1 MNWLESHEFVAQADP
16 EIWQAITLE
25 VGRQRDHIELI
36 ASENFVSRA
45 VLAAMGSPLTN
56 KYAEG
61 YPGKRYY
68 GGREYVDMVEQIA
81 IDRAKKLFGAEPFH
95 FSLLGESGLALSL
108 TCGVLLWPLEF
119 VMTDIINEYY
129 GTRGVKFLSY
139 LTIGLISYAFLI
151 FNGAIALSPSEY
163 FSIGNG
169 IDKPDAAF
177 RGIFGQGM
185 WIIIGSM
192 VAFLVGQV
200 LDVLVFHRIKKVT
213 GEKSI
218 RLRATGSTL
227 VSQLVDSFVVLFIA
241 FYIGKRIQTG
251 QGDPWSLHQVLVTGT
266 GNYIYKFVVAILL
279 TPVIYGVH
287 AWIEKYLG
295 HGLAAEMKNAAMKSE
310 G

>member
-1 MNWLESHEFVAQADP
+1 MIHNILKDKSTKLFILLAGIFITSALLAEVIGVKIFSLED
-16 EIWQAITLE
+16 T
-25 VGRQRDHIELI
+25 VGVQRANINL
-36 ASENFVSRA
+36 F
-45 VLAAMGSPLTN
+45 GSPFSFHLT
-56 KYAEG
+56 A
-61 YPGKRYY
+61 
-68 GGREYVDMVEQIA
+68 
-81 IDRAKKLFGAEPFH
+81 
-95 FSLLGESGLALSL
+95 
-108 TCGVLLWPLEF
+108 GVLLWPLVF

-139 LTIGLISYAFLI
+139 LTISLISYACLM

-218 RLRATGSTL
+218 WLRATGSTL

-241 FYIGKRIQTG
+241 FYVGKRIQAG

-295 HGLAAEMKNAAMKSE
+295 HGLAAEMKIAAMKSE
-310 G
+310 V

>member
-1 MNWLESHEFVAQADP
+1 MIHNILKDKSTKLFILLAGIFITSALLAEVIGVKIFSLED
-16 EIWQAITLE
+16 T
-25 VGRQRDHIELI
+25 VGVQRANINL
-36 ASENFVSRA
+36 F
-45 VLAAMGSPLTN
+45 GSPFSFHLT
-56 KYAEG
+56 A
-61 YPGKRYY
+61 
-68 GGREYVDMVEQIA
+68 
-81 IDRAKKLFGAEPFH
+81 
-95 FSLLGESGLALSL
+95 
-108 TCGVLLWPLEF
+108 GVLLWPVVF

-151 FNGAIALSPSEY
+151 FNGAIVLSPSEY

-200 LDVLVFHRIKKVT
+200 LDVFVFHRIKKVT

-218 RLRATGSTL
+218 WLRATGSTL

-241 FYIGKRIQTG
+241 FYVGKRIQTG

-287 AWIEKYLG
+287 AWIERYLG

>member
-1 MNWLESHEFVAQADP
+1 MIHNILKDKSTKLFILLAGIFITSALLAEVIGVKIFSLED
-16 EIWQAITLE
+16 T
-25 VGRQRDHIELI
+25 VGVQRANINL
-36 ASENFVSRA
+36 F
-45 VLAAMGSPLTN
+45 GSPFSFHLT
-56 KYAEG
+56 A
-61 YPGKRYY
+61 
-68 GGREYVDMVEQIA
+68 
-81 IDRAKKLFGAEPFH
+81 
-95 FSLLGESGLALSL
+95 
-108 TCGVLLWPLEF
+108 GVLLWPVVF

-218 RLRATGSTL
+218 WLRATGSTL

-241 FYIGKRIQTG
+241 FYVGKRIQTG

-287 AWIEKYLG
+287 VWIEKYLG

>member
-1 MNWLESHEFVAQADP
+1 MIHNILKDKSTKLFILLAGIFITSALLAEVIGVKIFSLED
-16 EIWQAITLE
+16 T
-25 VGRQRDHIELI
+25 VGVQRANINL
-36 ASENFVSRA
+36 F
-45 VLAAMGSPLTN
+45 GSPFSFHLT
-56 KYAEG
+56 A
-61 YPGKRYY
+61 
-68 GGREYVDMVEQIA
+68 
-81 IDRAKKLFGAEPFH
+81 
-95 FSLLGESGLALSL
+95 
-108 TCGVLLWPLEF
+108 GVLLWPLVF

-139 LTIGLISYAFLI
+139 LTISLISYAFLI

-218 RLRATGSTL
+218 WLRATGSTL
-227 VSQLVDSFVVLFIA
+227 FSQLVDSFVVLFIA
-241 FYIGKRIQTG
+241 FYVGKRIQAG

>member
-1 MNWLESHEFVAQADP
+1 MIHNILKDKSTKLFILLAGIFITSALLAEVIGVKIFSLED
-16 EIWQAITLE
+16 T
-25 VGRQRDHIELI
+25 VGVQRANINL
-36 ASENFVSRA
+36 F
-45 VLAAMGSPLTN
+45 GSPFSFHLT
-56 KYAEG
+56 A
-61 YPGKRYY
+61 
-68 GGREYVDMVEQIA
+68 
-81 IDRAKKLFGAEPFH
+81 
-95 FSLLGESGLALSL
+95 
-108 TCGVLLWPLEF
+108 GVLLWPVVF

-200 LDVLVFHRIKKVT
+200 LDVHVFHRIKKVT

-218 RLRATGSTL
+218 WLRATGSTL

-241 FYIGKRIQTG
+241 FYVGKRIQTG

-287 AWIEKYLG
+287 AWIERYLG